1 MDGVD
6 LVIAGLHGQAVIT
19 LHLEKEMAHMRS
31 LGLAA
36 GERTHG
42 IGRQLVVAHELGC
55 IDLPI
60 APVDLDAGADR
71 RRAGAGIVLL

>member
-1 MDGVD
+1 
-6 LVIAGLHGQAVIT
+6 
-19 LHLEKEMAHMRS
+19 MAHMRS